1 MKKSFLIIFLV
12 LAVFALETPIAIA
25 GPITVNIDGEYYTS
39 VDVDPT
45 RAYDFIQPS
54 NNSWDGG
61 QNKINIV
68 DYILKGRLNAGNH
81 TYTLANGTTSTNPV
95 ETWFANGAV
104 SVIIDEIAGYA
115 DSNTFGY
122 YTKNAQNTPVTNQI
136 FSGPDNNSTPA
147 KSFTLGIA
155 QDFGFYLGVFG
166 DTYYTENSL
175 NPNNEIHAA
184 IFQVDNSNTY
194 ILGFEDLRLTNT
206 DGDYQDMIVSV
217 TINSVPEPA
226 TMLLLGLGL
235 LGVAGI
241 RRKVK

>member
-1 MKKSFLIIFLV
+1 
-12 LAVFALETPIAIA
+12 
-25 GPITVNIDGEYYTS
+25 
-39 VDVDPT
+39 
-45 RAYDFIQPS
+45 
-54 NNSWDGG
+54 
-61 QNKINIV
+61 
-68 DYILKGRLNAGNH
+68 
-81 TYTLANGTTSTNPV
+81 
-95 ETWFANGAV
+95 
-104 SVIIDEIAGYA
+104 
-115 DSNTFGY
+115 
-122 YTKNAQNTPVTNQI
+122 
-136 FSGPDNNSTPA
+136 
-147 KSFTLGIA
+147 
-155 QDFGFYLGVFG
+155 VFG